1 MKLQWYGTAALR
13 ISDGDTAI
21 AFDPFLGIP
30 KGSCRP
36 ESVSGDIPS
45 ELRQISDVFV
55 THGHFDHMIQIPAL
69 YAAGSAV
76 IHATRTPCA
85 TLEKHGI
92 PKERLDVI
100 SPGGH
105 YSVGTIAITV
115 YQGRH
120 CVFDKAL
127 VIQTALR
134 YLRPGHLTHGLRLLR
149 CNKNYPENGET
160 LFYELE
166 CRGERWQIMGSMGLD
181 PEVTYPAGA
190 DLLILPYQGKSRPE
204 VYAASLVARL
214 QPQAVLLDHYDD
226 SFPPMTAPIP
236 TTAFETDLTQR
247 QGIPCRAM
255 RRGIIYD
262 TEEILT

>member
-69 YAAGSAV
+69 YAEGSAV

-149 CNKNYPENGET
+149 CNKNYP
-160 LFYELE
+160 
-166 CRGERWQIMGSMGLD
+166 
-181 PEVTYPAGA
+181 GA